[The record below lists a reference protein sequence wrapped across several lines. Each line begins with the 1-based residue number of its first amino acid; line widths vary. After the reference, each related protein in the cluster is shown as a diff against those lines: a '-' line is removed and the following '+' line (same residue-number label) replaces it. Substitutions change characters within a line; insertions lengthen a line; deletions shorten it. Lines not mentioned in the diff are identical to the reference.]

1 MFLQLGIFKMSLFR
15 KIYNKQQFDPD
26 WLIGIWVNP
35 YFIIRRSLMLGIRS
49 IASEFFGGKLLDV
62 GCGSKPYKHLFQ
74 VDTYLG
80 IDVET
85 SGHDHG
91 NSMIDKFYDGKMIP
105 FSKEE
110 FDWVFSSEVFEHVFN
125 IDELLPEIYRIL
137 KPNGCLG
144 FTCPFAW
151 NEHEQ
156 PYDYARYTS
165 FAIQSLMEKHGFEIL
180 LFEKSTSYIE
190 TVMQMF
196 STYVYQNCLPQ
207 NALLR
212 LLLSII
218 FVSPINIM
226 GMLFAKILPRDRSLY
241 HNNIVIARKL

>member
-1 MFLQLGIFKMSLFR
+1 MSPIR
-15 KIYNKQQFDPD
+15 KTYNKQQFDPD
-26 WLIGIWVNP
+26 WLVGIWVNP
-35 YFIIRRSLMLGIRS
+35 YFIIRRSLMLGVRS
-49 IASEFFGGKLLDV
+49 IASRFVGGKLLDV

-85 SGHDHG
+85 SGHSHV
-91 NSMIDKFYDGKMIP
+91 NSTIDLFYDGKIIP
-105 FSKEE
+105 FPKEE

-125 IDELLPEIYRIL
+125 IDELLPEIYRVL

-165 FAIQSLMEKHGFEIL
+165 FAIQSLMKKHGFEII
-180 LFEKSTSYIE
+180 LFKKSTSYIE
-190 TVMQMF
+190 TVMQML
-196 STYVYQNCLPQ
+196 STYIYQNCLPQ
-207 NALLR
+207 NTMFR
-212 LLLSII
+212 LMLSAI
-218 FVSPINIM
+218 FVTPINII
-226 GMLFAKILPRDRSLY
+226 GILFAKILPRDQSLY
-241 HNNIVIARKL
+241 HNNIVIARKM